1 MNNKCLALVTFR
13 CSILCSSVQSHLE
26 TRFFVVMLFSI
37 NLKNVKLGS
46 VVDGDVVA
54 ELLSLHLASVG
65 LDLELELG
73 SR

>member
-1 MNNKCLALVTFR
+1 
-13 CSILCSSVQSHLE
+13 
-26 TRFFVVMLFSI
+26 MLFSI

-54 ELLSLHLASVG
+54 DILSEHLASVG
-65 LDLELELG
+65 WDLELELG